1 MARTNQTVRR
11 AVIVERANAMLAHLA
26 ESGTHD
32 DQIRREAIIAATES
46 ILLAGNSYKG
56 FSYLNP
62 PVVVNG
68 EKEYD
73 RTRVAYY

>member
-1 MARTNQTVRR
+1 MARTNATVRR
-11 AVIVERANAMLAHLA
+11 DLIVERANAMLAHLA

-32 DQIRREAIIAATES
+32 DQIRREAIMQTVET
-46 ILLAGNSYKG
+46 ILLAGNAYKG
-56 FSYLNP
+56 FRYLNP
-62 PVVVNG
+62 PIVIDG